1 MLIICRNFGKCYFYL
16 VKLPNGVKNMTVGS
30 STNGMDVGRAPE
42 IHPRRRPSTATPDGR
57 RRRRHWA
64 LLGRRD
70 RGRGPLRRRQR
81 RRPGDGGGRASTRAK
96 APASSR
102 CAEAEEA
109 GLVPAG
115 RPGGCRGGATT
126 ATLRFPTVRKTV
138 AKCTTYIEYNHQ
150 REFGKIFISHKESRM
165 CVRPDAERNWE
176 EGLVRVYM
184 NFKTCCWLLLPVNIS
199 FFGKRFKHFV

>member
-1 MLIICRNFGKCYFYL
+1 
-16 VKLPNGVKNMTVGS
+16 MTVGS
-30 STNGMDVGRAPE
+30 STNGTDVGRAPE
-42 IHPRRRPSTATPDGR
+42 ILPRRRPSTATPDGR

-64 LLGRRD
+64 LLGRRG
-70 RGRGPLRRRQR
+70 RGRGLF
-81 RRPGDGGGRASTRAK
+81 GDDSAAAPVTAGPSVDEGE

-150 REFGKIFISHKESRM
+150 REFGKLFISHKESRM